1 MKPQHANNSSVQDP
15 LLLLGVGVSPTS
27 VLPQF
32 CDIGTPEKLVPC
44 RRSGDDSGGNSSSTN
59 SRRSKYCRA
68 VHFEL
73 DHKDTIQA
81 SIIESEIALTEEDRQ
96 KSWWSQREVG
106 DISEKARKVILHYRK
121 NREDY
126 QVDFR
131 HLFAE
136 CSRSS
141 QLLNEYSSDSGCE
154 QRGGGGRSARGLE
167 RHIHEI
173 LRQHRKNFIR
183 TLLHI
188 QSKMPSDMS
197 LALRSK
203 LLCAK
208 SIHLSRPARNLA
220 AAFARQDAVDVAE
233 LLQDEL
239 STRSYYDASSLRSTR
254 SQTVAYIFS
263 GGQRSENLI
272 LHL

>member
-1 MKPQHANNSSVQDP
+1 V
-15 LLLLGVGVSPTS
+15 
-27 VLPQF
+27 
-32 CDIGTPEKLVPC
+32 
-44 RRSGDDSGGNSSSTN
+44 
-59 SRRSKYCRA
+59 
-68 VHFEL
+68 
-73 DHKDTIQA
+73 IQ
-81 SIIESEIALTEEDRQ
+81 
-96 KSWWSQREVG
+96 
-106 DISEKARKVILHYRK
+106 HYRK

-141 QLLNEYSSDSGCE
+141 QLLNGFGSGSGVSRE

-167 RHIHEI
+167 RHIHAI
-173 LRQHRKNFIR
+173 LRQHRKDFIR

-220 AAFARQDAVDVAE
+220 GVLARQDAVEAAE
-233 LLQDEL
+233 LLQDDF
-239 STRSYYDASSLRSTR
+239 STRSYDASSLRSSR
-254 SQTVAYIFS
+254 SQMTVACIFS
-263 GGQRSENLI
+263 GGQRSESLK